1 MIDESNREHY
11 TIGDI
16 ARAVGMGAT
25 KLKASFTFYYGSG
38 MYAYLRERRMQQ
50 AKMML
55 EDKNK
60 TIKVIARATGFK
72 HTSNFTTAYR
82 KWFGVTP
89 GRSRNM

>member
-1 MIDESNREHY
+1 MLLTEYDIECLKKARAMIDESNREHY

-60 TIKVIARATGFK
+60 TIKVIARRN
-72 HTSNFTTAYR
+72 HS
-82 KWFGVTP
+82 FGTV
-89 GRSRNM
+89 